1 MRGRGSGGRGLQPS
15 GRRSDSST
23 WGEGERC
30 RRCGRPPEGTLV
42 VPRLQ
47 AMSRAYREPLSRD
60 FSGGPVA
67 ETPHSQYRGPRFDSG
82 SIPSWS

>member
-1 MRGRGSGGRGLQPS
+1 MRGRGSGGPRLQSS
-15 GRRSDSST
+15 GWRSDSST

-30 RRCGRPPEGTLV
+30 KRCGRPHSEGTLV

-47 AMSRAYREPLSRD
+47 AKTRAYNEPLSRD

-67 ETPHSQYRGPRFDSG
+67 KTPHSQYRGPGFDSWWG
-82 SIPSWS
+82 